1 MIKIGYGKIIEKIKE
16 QTSISDSELNSRV
29 ERKLQDLSGLISRE
43 GAAHIVANELG
54 INLFESIGKGLVK
67 INDLLVGMRKVT
79 TAGKVT
85 NVFSVNEFKT
95 EKRKGKVGSFII
107 GDETGRVRVV
117 LWDENHIKEMENGN
131 IKEGAIVKVESAYVR
146 ENNSFKEVHLGNQ
159 GNLIVNP
166 DGLVIES
173 VANARQ
179 TVGLQKKVEQ
189 LEENDFN
196 VRIAGTLVQVFEP
209 RFYEICEECGRKLI
223 DEEGNKKCLE
233 HGRVT
238 PKKAVVANFFLD
250 DGTGVIRCVAFRD
263 QGEFVIGKENL
274 DSINEENN
282 FDDIKLNIEG
292 KQLALIGKVNKNQMF
307 DRLEFVANSV
317 YELDA
322 DKILQELQS

>member
-1 MIKIGYGKIIEKIKE
+1 M
-16 QTSISDSELNSRV
+16 
-29 ERKLQDLSGLISRE
+29 
-43 GAAHIVANELG
+43 
-54 INLFESIGKGLVK
+54 
-67 INDLLVGMRKVT
+67 
-79 TAGKVT
+79 
-85 NVFSVNEFKT
+85 
-95 EKRKGKVGSFII
+95 
-107 GDETGRVRVV
+107 RVV